1 MYCMYFQNAL
11 SVMQTNAWESNDND
25 SLKSKIAV
33 FQRIGL
39 EYEIAFKNV
48 LLFFIH
54 LVNKQ

>member
-33 FQRIGL
+33 F
-39 EYEIAFKNV
+39 
-48 LLFFIH
+48 
-54 LVNKQ
+54 